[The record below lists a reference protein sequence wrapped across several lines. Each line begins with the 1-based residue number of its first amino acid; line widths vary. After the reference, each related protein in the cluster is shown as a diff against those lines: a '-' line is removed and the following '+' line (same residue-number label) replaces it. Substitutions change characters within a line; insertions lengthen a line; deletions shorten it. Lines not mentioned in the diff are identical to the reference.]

1 MERASASR
9 LHRAQPRIRAGVGLL
24 ETSGAAN
31 PVRRPSRLART
42 TSAHFPHTG
51 PLDCRSPQHRLGR
64 RPRRRHPHR
73 RDRPAPARDPG
84 PHESRR
90 PKPSERCSKHGTR
103 NSPDPVRT
111 SPILRALMEAPVL
124 DAAAKR
130 LSVDQFDLSEEAPAA
145 RLLYHVAPRFCR
157 ASIECHGLDSS
168 LDTMPGLAG
177 TYLWQNVEQA
187 RTYAAPL
194 NVRRALERRD
204 LDRRLRGVSLSSLAG
219 PAHLAKENAGR
230 LTRSSPRG

>member
-1 MERASASR
+1 
-9 LHRAQPRIRAGVGLL
+9 
-24 ETSGAAN
+24 
-31 PVRRPSRLART
+31 
-42 TSAHFPHTG
+42 
-51 PLDCRSPQHRLGR
+51 
-64 RPRRRHPHR
+64 
-73 RDRPAPARDPG
+73 
-84 PHESRR
+84 
-90 PKPSERCSKHGTR
+90 
-103 NSPDPVRT
+103 
-111 SPILRALMEAPVL
+111 MEAPVL

-194 NVRRALERRD
+194 NDEIWIVDCAGCPSRVWRAL
-204 LDRRLRGVSLSSLAG
+204 
-219 PAHLAKENAGR
+219 
-230 LTRSSPRG
+230 LT